1 MKFRLTFFCLQS
13 KHKAFFQSVPLEY
26 QNLEASIF
34 KGFGTGR
41 CELNLVY
48 EKCLAAL
55 ARKLGSEE
63 SITHFGWEFLYDKE
77 CFVEVFLCSAAYI

>member
-1 MKFRLTFFCLQS
+1 MNIK
-13 KHKAFFQSVPLEY
+13 
-26 QNLEASIF
+26 NLEASIF

-55 ARKLGSEE
+55 ARRLGSEE